1 MVAIK
6 IHHADEE
13 DPLVSA
19 DRFRQAFRQV
29 ASTVA
34 VVTYLDSGGAPRGMT
49 ATSMC
54 ALSAEPPSLLV
65 CIDRSTRTHAEM
77 RHVTTF
83 GLDLLAEDQ
92 REIATHCS
100 KAGADKHLHD
110 EWLAPRDPL
119 DPAPRLAGA
128 AAHFECEID
137 AVHPA
142 FTHSIVIALIRSVW
156 LPPEPKPPLLYR
168 DGHFR
173 HLDPGV

>member
-1 MVAIK
+1 MVAIS
-6 IHHADEE
+6 IHHPDEE

-34 VVTYLDSGGAPRGMT
+34 VVTYLDSTGMARGMT

-65 CIDRSTRTHAEM
+65 CIDRTTRTHAEM

-92 REIATHCS
+92 RGIAVHC
-100 KAGADKHLHD
+100 ARRGAEKYLRPA
-110 EWLAPRDPL
+110 WLAADATPG
-119 DPAPRLAGA
+119 PAPRLKGVV
-128 AAHFECEID
+128 AHFECEID

-142 FTHSIVIALIRSVW
+142 FTHSIVTALIRSVW
-156 LPPEPKPPLLYR
+156 LPPDPRRPLLYR
-168 DGHFR
+168 DGQFR
-173 HLDPGV
+173 QLDNED

>member
-1 MVAIK
+1 MVAVK
-6 IHHADEE
+6 IQPPDGE

-19 DRFRQAFRQV
+19 DRFRQAFRQL

-34 VVTYLDSGGAPRGMT
+34 VVTYLDASGAPRGMT
-49 ATSMC
+49 ATSLC

-65 CIDRSTRTHAEM
+65 CVDRSTRTHAEM

-92 REIATHCS
+92 RHIATHC
-100 KAGADKHLHD
+100 ARPGADKHLHPA
-110 EWLAPRDPL
+110 WLAPADPA
-119 DPAPRLAGA
+119 DPAPRLADV
-128 AAHFECEID
+128 AAHFECEIE

-156 LPPEPKPPLLYR
+156 LPPEPRLPLVYR

-173 HLDPGV
+173 HLDPEV

>member
-1 MVAIK
+1 MVAVPIQ
-6 IHHADEE
+6 HRGDE

-19 DRFRQAFRQV
+19 DRFRLAFRRL

-34 VVTYLDSGGAPRGMT
+34 IVTYVDRSGAPRGMT

-65 CIDRSTRTHAEM
+65 CVDRSTRTHAEM

-92 REIATHCS
+92 RHIAIHC
-100 KAGADKHLHD
+100 ARRGADKSLHPS
-110 EWLAPRDPL
+110 WLADDVPPG
-119 DPAPRLAGA
+119 PVPRLAGVV
-128 AAHFECEID
+128 AHFECQVD

-142 FTHSIVIALIRSVW
+142 FSHSIITALIHWVW
-156 LPPEPKPPLLYR
+156 LGPAERGPLLYR
-168 DGHFR
+168 DGRFR
-173 HLDPGV
+173 NLATE